1 MRHPG
6 TKASKPA
13 GVHGYGWYDA
23 ETGRI
28 DRVRLA
34 REATRLSAPP
44 DYDEAPAWLEAAN
57 VPEHL
62 DGASPLDLARLEA
75 RARRAFVHKPA

>member
-6 TKASKPA
+6 TKPSKPA

-28 DRVRLA
+28 DRARLA
-34 REATRLSAPP
+34 REATRQNPP
-44 DYDEAPAWLEAAN
+44 PAYAEPPAWLDAADI
-57 VPEHL
+57 PERIE
-62 DGASPLDLARLEA
+62 GASPLDLARVEA
-75 RARRAFVHKPA
+75 RARRAFVHASD